1 LVAVLLGVLATIL
14 AFVLINSA
22 SSNSSG
28 QSVSIVVAKRDLA
41 PNTSIDPDR
50 DLLVSE
56 LPAKYARLARQC
68 LDAQALKNYKGTHI
82 NREVVMGQPVM
93 LADIVDRDFLVL
105 EKPYRALM
113 LPAEAGILIPGD
125 YVKIMLT
132 KANMVGAAATE
143 PVATSAYDANIIGPE
158 EGFKVLA
165 VGSYLFKT
173 RQQALFADPMNA
185 AGASNKTVTI
195 QVTEDQAKQ
204 ILSALGSLTSSNK
217 PTLLLC
223 PSPKTAAPSVPASES
238 VTPSPAPA
246 TKP

>member
-1 LVAVLLGVLATIL
+1 
-14 AFVLINSA
+14 
-22 SSNSSG
+22 
-28 QSVSIVVAKRDLA
+28 
-41 PNTSIDPDR
+41 
-50 DLLVSE
+50 
-56 LPAKYARLARQC
+56 
-68 LDAQALKNYKGTHI
+68 
-82 NREVVMGQPVM
+82 M

-105 EKPYRALM
+105 EKPYRALT

-125 YVKIMLT
+125 YVKILVT
-132 KANMVGAAATE
+132 RTNVATTE
-143 PVATSAYDANIIGPE
+143 PTAASPYDATVIGND

-173 RQQALFADPMNA
+173 RQQALFVDPMNGA
-185 AGASNKTVTI
+185 ANAANKTVTL

-204 ILSALGSLTSSNK
+204 ILSTLGSLTSSNK